1 MVFRTKKRLVK
12 GLVIVAAMAMAVGA
26 YAYWTADGTGT
37 GTANT
42 ANPGA
47 QSVTVTQTSSSS
59 GLYPGGGV
67 PLSGTLDNAN
77 TNSVRV
83 KTVSG
88 TVASVDATHAAA
100 GCLATDYSVSAAVTV
115 DKDVPANTSTTTW
128 SGLTLS
134 MADTS
139 ADQGACKGATVN
151 IGYTA
156 S

>member
-1 MVFRTKKRLVK
+1 MFSTTKKRLVK
-12 GLVIVAAMAMAVGA
+12 GLAIVAALAISVGA

-42 ANPGA
+42 ADPGA
-47 QSVTVTQTSSSS
+47 QGVTVTQTSPSS
-59 GLYPGGGV
+59 GLYPGGSV

-88 TVASVDATHAAA
+88 TVASVDAIHAAA
-100 GCLATDYSVSAAVTV
+100 GCLATDYSISAPVTV
-115 DKDVPANTSTTTW
+115 DKDVPANTSTTAW

-139 ADQGACKGATVN
+139 VDQGACKGAT
-151 IGYTA
+151 IKIDYTA